1 MVTPTPTSPPQMKK
15 GEGGRRGGRGER
27 GGKDMSLSTNAIR
40 EERKRKIV
48 EMKMQVMQTLTE
60 ATLLRL
66 GGEHKA
72 IFQLNKG
79 LIHVLKLVSQAPGGK
94 ISTRELLRS
103 IKSTSMH
110 KHLKESELLGFIKR
124 ETERMPKGQ
133 KGGTMVVNSLTEE
146 GRILLKMAN
155 EFDNDNDNDD
165 SNISSKDD

>member
-1 MVTPTPTSPPQMKK
+1 MVTPTPTPPPQMKK
-15 GEGGRRGGRGER
+15 GEGGRGGGER
-27 GGKDMSLSTNAIR
+27 GGKDVSLSTNAIR

-103 IKSTSMH
+103 INSTSMH
-110 KHLKESELLGFIKR
+110 K
-124 ETERMPKGQ
+124 
-133 KGGTMVVNSLTEE
+133 
-146 GRILLKMAN
+146 
-155 EFDNDNDNDD
+155 
-165 SNISSKDD
+165 